1 MFVKDYIG
9 YYINNNK
16 KDNMTKTQYPT
27 KYQITKLEQRVD
39 EELDPIIDMA
49 ELELKA
55 VLTDETENAMTYLS
69 KKIKADKVINNL
81 QKAIETLE
89 VAQRQAVTFF
99 GKIKDSN
106 LKEKLNYKFR
116 NKDQDNYYR
125 SDNYGRGIT
134 PEDCRDQL
142 REFAEF
148 IAQQK
153 VENKPEG
160 KKLKELKLYKKA
172 SKHKIWECGVPDQL
186 QAQLTEILAGVNI
199 IWDKSKQLRLQNKQ
213 YN

>member
-1 MFVKDYIG
+1 
-9 YYINNNK
+9 
-16 KDNMTKTQYPT
+16 MTKTQYPT

-55 VLTDETENAMTYLS
+55 VLTEETENAITYLS

-106 LKEKLNYKFR
+106 LREKLSYKF
-116 NKDQDNYYR
+116 KDKKDRDNYYR

-142 REFAEF
+142 REFAQF

>member
-1 MFVKDYIG
+1 
-9 YYINNNK
+9 
-16 KDNMTKTQYPT
+16 MTKTQYPT

-39 EELDPIIDMA
+39 EELNPIIDMA

-55 VLTDETENAMTYLS
+55 VLTEETELAMTYLS

-89 VAQRQAVTFF
+89 IAQRQAVTFF

-106 LKEKLNYKFR
+106 LREKLSYKF
-116 NKDQDNYYR
+116 KDKKDRDNYYR

-142 REFAEF
+142 REFAQF

>member
-1 MFVKDYIG
+1 M
-9 YYINNNK
+9 
-16 KDNMTKTQYPT
+16 
-27 KYQITKLEQRVD
+27 
-39 EELDPIIDMA
+39 
-49 ELELKA
+49 
-55 VLTDETENAMTYLS
+55 
-69 KKIKADKVINNL
+69 
-81 QKAIETLE
+81 
-89 VAQRQAVTFF
+89 TFF

-106 LKEKLNYKFR
+106 LRQKLSYKF
-116 NKDQDNYYR
+116 KDKKDRDNYYR

-134 PEDCRDQL
+134 PEDCRAQL

-199 IWDKSKQLRLQNKQ
+199 IWDKSKQLKLQNKQ

>member
-1 MFVKDYIG
+1 MS
-9 YYINNNK
+9 
-16 KDNMTKTQYPT
+16 KTQYPT

-39 EELDPIIDMA
+39 EELNPIIDMA

-55 VLTDETENAMTYLS
+55 VLTEETELAMTYLS

-89 VAQRQAVTFF
+89 IAQRQAVTFF

-106 LKEKLNYKFR
+106 LRQKLSYKF
-116 NKDQDNYYR
+116 KDKKDRDNYYR

-186 QAQLTEILAGVNI
+186 QSQLTEILAGVNI
-199 IWDKSKQLRLQNKQ
+199 IWDKSKQLKLQNKQ

>member
-1 MFVKDYIG
+1 
-9 YYINNNK
+9 
-16 KDNMTKTQYPT
+16 
-27 KYQITKLEQRVD
+27 
-39 EELDPIIDMA
+39 MA

-55 VLTDETENAMTYLS
+55 VLTDETELAMTYLS

-89 VAQRQAVTFF
+89 IAQRQAVTFF

-106 LKEKLNYKFR
+106 LRQKLSYKF
-116 NKDQDNYYR
+116 KDKNDRDNYYR
-125 SDNYGRGIT
+125 SDNYRGIT

-186 QAQLTEILAGVNI
+186 QSQLTEILAGVNI

>member
-1 MFVKDYIG
+1 
-9 YYINNNK
+9 
-16 KDNMTKTQYPT
+16 MTKTQYPT

-106 LKEKLNYKFR
+106 LREKLSYKF
-116 NKDQDNYYR
+116 KDKKDRENYYR

-172 SKHKIWECGVPDQL
+172 SKHKIWECGVPEQL
-186 QAQLTEILAGVNI
+186 QAQLSEIMAGVNI
-199 IWDKSKQLRLQNKQ
+199 IWDKTKQLRLQNKQ

>member
-1 MFVKDYIG
+1 
-9 YYINNNK
+9 
-16 KDNMTKTQYPT
+16 MTKTQYPT

-39 EELDPIIDMA
+39 EELDPIISLA

-55 VLTDETENAMTYLS
+55 VLTDETELAMTYLA

-89 VAQRQAVTFF
+89 IAQRQAVTFF
-99 GKIKDSN
+99 GKIKDAK
-106 LKEKLNYKFR
+106 LREKLSYKF
-116 NKDQDNYYR
+116 KDKKDRDNYYR

-142 REFAEF
+142 REFAQS

-172 SKHKIWECGVPDQL
+172 SKHKIWECGVPEQL
-186 QAQLTEILAGVNI
+186 QSQLEQILSGINI
-199 IWDKSKQLRLQNKQ
+199 IWDKSKQLRLENKR

>member
-1 MFVKDYIG
+1 
-9 YYINNNK
+9 
-16 KDNMTKTQYPT
+16 MTKTQYPT
-27 KYQITKLEQRVD
+27 KYQITKMEQRVD
-39 EELDPIIDMA
+39 EELDPIINMA
-49 ELELKA
+49 ELELKE
-55 VLTDETENAMTYLS
+55 VLTEETENAMTYLS

-89 VAQRQAVTFF
+89 IAQRQALTFF

-106 LKEKLNYKFR
+106 LRDKLSYKFR
-116 NKDQDNYYR
+116 DKKDRDNYYR

-142 REFAEF
+142 REFAEY

-172 SKHKIWECGVPDQL
+172 SKHKIWECGVPEQL
-186 QAQLTEILAGVNI
+186 QAQLSEIMAGVNI

>member
-1 MFVKDYIG
+1 MS
-9 YYINNNK
+9 
-16 KDNMTKTQYPT
+16 KTQYPT

-39 EELDPIIDMA
+39 EELNPIIDMA

-55 VLTDETENAMTYLS
+55 VLTDETELAMTYLS

-89 VAQRQAVTFF
+89 IAQRQAVTFF

-106 LKEKLNYKFR
+106 LRDTLSYKF
-116 NKDQDNYYR
+116 KDKKDRDNYYR

>member
-1 MFVKDYIG
+1 MSKA
-9 YYINNNK
+9 
-16 KDNMTKTQYPT
+16 TYPT

-39 EELDPIIDMA
+39 EELNPIINMA

-55 VLTDETENAMTYLS
+55 VLTDETELAMTYLS

-89 VAQRQAVTFF
+89 IAQRQAVTFF

-106 LKEKLNYKFR
+106 LRQKLSYKF
-116 NKDQDNYYR
+116 KDKNDRDNYYR
-125 SDNYGRGIT
+125 SDNYRGIT

-186 QAQLTEILAGVNI
+186 QSQLTEILAGVNI
-199 IWDKSKQLRLQNKQ
+199 IWDKSKQLKLQNKQ

>member
-1 MFVKDYIG
+1 
-9 YYINNNK
+9 
-16 KDNMTKTQYPT
+16 MTKTQYPT

-39 EELDPIIDMA
+39 EELDPIINMA
-49 ELELKA
+49 ELELKD
-55 VLTDETENAMTYLS
+55 VLTEQTEIAMSYLA

-81 QKAIETLE
+81 QKAVESLE
-89 VAQRQAVTFF
+89 IAQRQAVTFF
-99 GKIKDSN
+99 GKIKDKN
-106 LKEKLNYKFR
+106 LKEKLNYQFK
-116 NKDQDNYYR
+116 NKKDRDNYYR

-142 REFAEF
+142 REFAQF

-153 VENKPEG
+153 VENLPEG

-172 SKHKIWECGVPDQL
+172 SKHKIWECGVPEQL
-186 QAQLTEILAGVNI
+186 QSQLEQILSGINI
-199 IWDKSKQLRLQNKQ
+199 IWDKSKQIRLENKS

>member
-1 MFVKDYIG
+1 
-9 YYINNNK
+9 
-16 KDNMTKTQYPT
+16 MTKTQYPT

-39 EELDPIIDMA
+39 EELNPIIDMA

-55 VLTDETENAMTYLS
+55 VLTEETENAMTYLS

-106 LKEKLNYKFR
+106 LREKLSYKF
-116 NKDQDNYYR
+116 KDKKDRDNYYR

>member
-1 MFVKDYIG
+1 
-9 YYINNNK
+9 
-16 KDNMTKTQYPT
+16 MTKTQYPT

-39 EELDPIIDMA
+39 EELDPIIAMA

-55 VLTDETENAMTYLS
+55 VLTDETELAMTYLA

-89 VAQRQAVTFF
+89 IAQRQAVTFF
-99 GKIKDSN
+99 GKIKDA
-106 LKEKLNYKFR
+106 KLRETLSYKF
-116 NKDQDNYYR
+116 KDKKDRDNYYR
-125 SDNYGRGIT
+125 HDSYGRGIT

-142 REFAEF
+142 REFAQA

-172 SKHKIWECGVPDQL
+172 SKHKIWECGVPEQL
-186 QAQLTEILAGVNI
+186 QSQLEQILSGINI
-199 IWDKSKQLRLQNKQ
+199 IWDKSKQLRLENKK

>member
-1 MFVKDYIG
+1 
-9 YYINNNK
+9 
-16 KDNMTKTQYPT
+16 MTKTQYPT
-27 KYQITKLEQRVD
+27 KYQITKMEQRVD
-39 EELDPIIDMA
+39 EELDPIINMA
-49 ELELKA
+49 ELELKE
-55 VLTDETENAMTYLS
+55 VLTEETENAMTYLS

-89 VAQRQAVTFF
+89 IAQRQALTFF

-106 LKEKLNYKFR
+106 LRDKLSYKFR
-116 NKDQDNYYR
+116 DKKDRDNYYR

-172 SKHKIWECGVPDQL
+172 SKHKIWECGVPEQL
-186 QAQLTEILAGVNI
+186 QAQLSEIMAGVNI

>member
-1 MFVKDYIG
+1 
-9 YYINNNK
+9 
-16 KDNMTKTQYPT
+16 MTKTQYPT

-49 ELELKA
+49 NLELKA
-55 VLTDETENAMTYLS
+55 VLTEETENAMAYLS

-89 VAQRQAVTFF
+89 IAQRQAVTFF

-106 LKEKLNYKFR
+106 LKEKLNYKF
-116 NKDQDNYYR
+116 KDKKDRDNYYR

-134 PEDCRDQL
+134 PEDCRGQL

>member
-1 MFVKDYIG
+1 
-9 YYINNNK
+9 
-16 KDNMTKTQYPT
+16 MTKTQYPT
-27 KYQITKLEQRVD
+27 KYQITRLEQRVD
-39 EELDPIIDMA
+39 EELDPIISLA

-55 VLTDETENAMTYLS
+55 VLTDETDLAMTYLA

-89 VAQRQAVTFF
+89 IAQRQAVTFF
-99 GKIKDSN
+99 GKIKDAK
-106 LKEKLNYKFR
+106 LREKLSYKF
-116 NKDQDNYYR
+116 KDKKDRDNYYR

-134 PEDCRDQL
+134 PEDCRAQL
-142 REFAEF
+142 REFAQS

-172 SKHKIWECGVPDQL
+172 SKHKIWECGVPEQL
-186 QAQLTEILAGVNI
+186 QSQLEHILSGINI
-199 IWDKSKQLRLQNKQ
+199 IWDKSKQLRLENKK

>member
-1 MFVKDYIG
+1 
-9 YYINNNK
+9 
-16 KDNMTKTQYPT
+16 MTKTQYPT

-39 EELDPIIDMA
+39 EELNPIIDMA

-55 VLTDETENAMTYLS
+55 VLTEETELAMTYLS

-89 VAQRQAVTFF
+89 IAQRQAVTFF

-106 LKEKLNYKFR
+106 LRQKLSYKF
-116 NKDQDNYYR
+116 KDKKDRDNYYR

-186 QAQLTEILAGVNI
+186 QSQLTEILAGVNI